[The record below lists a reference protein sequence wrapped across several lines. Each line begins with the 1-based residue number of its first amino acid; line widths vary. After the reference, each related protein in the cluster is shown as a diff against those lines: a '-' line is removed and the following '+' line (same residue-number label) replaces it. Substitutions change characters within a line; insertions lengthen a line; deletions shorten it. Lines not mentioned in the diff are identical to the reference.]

1 MLGPVDVLDHSSR
14 LPQLG
19 SHMGV
24 DATRKWPSEGFNRDW
39 PQEIR
44 HTPETLAL
52 IEAKWPKYGI
62 G

>member
-1 MLGPVDVLDHSSR
+1 
-14 LPQLG
+14 
-19 SHMGV
+19 MGV